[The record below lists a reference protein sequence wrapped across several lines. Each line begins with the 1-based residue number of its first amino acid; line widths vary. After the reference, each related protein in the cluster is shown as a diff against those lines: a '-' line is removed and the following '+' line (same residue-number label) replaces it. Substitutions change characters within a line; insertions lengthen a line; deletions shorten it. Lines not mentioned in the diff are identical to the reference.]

1 VLIFS
6 GKTLTRLAVNPR
18 IVLHENSAGRKSAAN
33 SILREALME
42 TPILSD
48 KSQFPT
54 DKIIF
59 SHIGKSKTLWGSLF
73 RYLAEEHP
81 DFTSEWRYYNDG
93 KSWLM
98 KVQHKKKTVFWLSII
113 KGSFRTTFY
122 IHEKA
127 KKIIDGSTISEKLKD
142 QYRTGKGSGKIRG
155 IRVVYKSKKDLED
168 AKELIGIKIGLK

>member
-1 VLIFS
+1 
-6 GKTLTRLAVNPR
+6 
-18 IVLHENSAGRKSAAN
+18 
-33 SILREALME
+33 MD

-54 DKIIF
+54 EKVIF
-59 SHIGKSKTLWGSLF
+59 SHIGKSKTLWDSLF

-81 DFTSEWRYYNDG
+81 DFTQEWRYYNDG

-127 KKIIDGSTISEKLKD
+127 KKIVEDSKISEELKD
-142 QYRTGKGSGKIRG
+142 QHRAGKGFGKIRG
-155 IRVVYKSKKDLED
+155 ITVVYKNKKDAEF
-168 AKELIGIKIGLK
+168 AKELIGIKMSIK